1 MRLKVD
7 LTSGDFEE
15 PNGNIE
21 TAFITGIT
29 VEDFEKILRSA
40 FQNGEKTIE
49 FSNGSLPRDCIK
61 RWKEVGDDD
70 AIFKARDLYFEI
82 QLLIDLY
89 PGLEDQLKALE
100 DHYGV
105 GYGFEE
111 LKKSGTAE
119 RMKWNEDHKSL

>member
-29 VEDFEKILRSA
+29 AENFEKTLRSA

-61 RWKEVGDDD
+61 RWREVGDDD

-100 DHYGV
+100 DHYGI

-111 LKKSGTAE
+111 LKKEWDSRKE
-119 RMKWNEDHKSL
+119 EME

>member
-7 LTSGDFEE
+7 LTSGDFEN
-15 PNGNIE
+15 PNGTIG

-29 VEDFEKILRSA
+29 AKEFESILRRA
-40 FQNGEKTIE
+40 YQDGERTIS
-49 FSNGSLPRDCIK
+49 FSNGSFSRDCVK
-61 RWKEVGDDD
+61 RWREIDDYD

-100 DHYGV
+100 DHYGIC
-105 GYGFEE
+105 YGFEE
-111 LKKSGTAE
+111 LKKD
-119 RMKWNEDHKSL
+119 WNTRKDEME